1 MGVSVSRRIEART
14 RQVQQAT
21 QVVAAFREASSDGSK
36 QWASPVPHDDGSRRA
51 PGDSD
56 GREVS
61 YTDTSAAW
69 AMLQTGVPPKDINV
83 GALPKK
89 TIRNVKNNKPRG
101 RSNGKVHTSTQWDN
115 GGHQDN
121 TIVIPYE
128 TTEQVESDDLCSVCG
143 VYTGNEI
150 YPCRVCSKV
159 YHEICLQKIGQCQD
173 RDALG
178 LLARAKTNIGWSC
191 HECETLG
198 PLLTEEEMQDLIDA
212 FERCDINKDSS
223 LSLDEYLNYRQKAM
237 EDFDIRLS
245 EEELDRERAKF
256 KVMDVNQTGTLDWW
270 EFLNFEAVRKLGR
283 RSKNTLVR
291 LLSPKEID
299 MARQTFHAFDV
310 NNDGR
315 ITEFEARE
323 TYSRWFARFVKK
335 ETGGDGPERQKAP
348 TLDLHVDTNAR
359 MLMDADTKSTGTVM
373 WMDFLRDQALYI
385 LAARPNLPNFPPVKQ
400 AWGASKR

>member
-283 RSKNTLVR
+283 RKHVGAPS
-291 LLSPKEID
+291 LS
-299 MARQTFHAFDV
+299 
-310 NNDGR
+310 
-315 ITEFEARE
+315 
-323 TYSRWFARFVKK
+323 
-335 ETGGDGPERQKAP
+335 
-348 TLDLHVDTNAR
+348 
-359 MLMDADTKSTGTVM
+359 
-373 WMDFLRDQALYI
+373 
-385 LAARPNLPNFPPVKQ
+385 
-400 AWGASKR
+400 